1 MHVVIWKYQVMEGKN
16 RQDLLDAING
26 SVPDYE
32 NVPGLV
38 RKYSGISPDCRSVAE
53 IYLWTSKTI
62 ADKFFSPEWDGETSR
77 RWESARMI
85 REDYEVPVIVENEK
99 NGETDRV

>member
-1 MHVVIWKYQVMEGKN
+1 MHVVIWKYKIMEGKN

-26 SVPDYE
+26 TVPDYE

-38 RKYSGISPDCRSVAE
+38 RKYYGTSPDCGSVAE
-53 IYLWTSKTI
+53 IYLWTSKAV
-62 ADKFFSPEWDGETSR
+62 ADKFFDPEWDGETSR
-77 RWESARMI
+77 RWESAPMI

-99 NGETDRV
+99 NCAGGSE